1 MLKRSI
7 AALKYLAGKDVVG
20 RNLRTF
26 PDDTFIVSYPKSG
39 NTWSRFLVA
48 NLLHPQEPLTLEGAD
63 RLVPSVDGQ
72 SRKYF
77 AAMPRP
83 RVIKSHWTFDPSY
96 KRAVYVVRDPRDV
109 VVSQYYYQIKRKV
122 LSDGH
127 PMEEFVGRFLAG
139 ETCPYGSWGEN
150 VASWLAA
157 RYGSPDFLLV
167 RYEDMVTQTPV
178 ELSRIA
184 TFLGIQP
191 EHGRIAA
198 AVENSS
204 ADRMRQLEKVEGH
217 KWKSTKDTRA
227 DISFVRTGT
236 SGGWKANLPA
246 DSVAQIE
253 AAWSPL
259 LRWLEYETSAD
270 SKASPGTAVLEALL
284 PQRVTR

>member
-1 MLKRSI
+1 MLKRAI
-7 AALKYLAGKDVVG
+7 AAVKYLAGQNVVG
-20 RNLRTF
+20 RSLRTF

-48 NLLHPQEPLTLEGAD
+48 NLLCTQGPVTLQGAD
-63 RLVPSVDGQ
+63 DLVPSVDGQ
-72 SRKYF
+72 TRRCF
-77 AAMPRP
+77 AGMQRP
-83 RVIKSHWTFDPSY
+83 RVIKSHWSFDPSY
-96 KRAVYVVRDPRDV
+96 KRVVYVVRDPRDV
-109 VVSQYYYQIKRKV
+109 ALSQYHFQIKRKV

-127 PMEEFVGRFLAG
+127 PLDEFVERFIAG

-167 RYEDMVTQTPV
+167 RYEDMLKQTHA

-191 EHGRIAA
+191 EQERIAA

-204 ADRMRQLEKVEGH
+204 ADRMRQLEKLEGH

-236 SGGWKANLPA
+236 SGGWKSNLPA
-246 DSVAQIE
+246 ASAARIE
-253 AAWSPL
+253 GAWSPL
-259 LRWLEYETSAD
+259 LRWLGYGAKAEGPASA
-270 SKASPGTAVLEALL
+270 AVLDALL